1 MNVNDRL
8 LIVGIDPGTTV
19 GYAVLDTSGS
29 LLDSGSSKELDLDS
43 LIKTISPLG
52 KVLFIGT
59 DKAKIPSLIGGFAA
73 KFKAKVHSPRED
85 LKKDD
90 KRAMTRSF
98 SFNTDHEQDA
108 IASAIFA
115 LKQSE
120 PLLLRISKYCE
131 KENKQVLQARITELV
146 VKKQLSIRAASALL
160 EEPESSPVVEEITKE
175 KPLEQKDFVRLYN
188 QVVELRKEKEILKL
202 SNKRLVKA
210 LKKSKIKPAPIVVQS
225 PDKRLAEKDKRIFQL
240 IAEMNS
246 KKQTISHQERKLDEL
261 YQLLAR
267 LQDIVILKRFKNL
280 GTREVQE
287 KKDIL
292 KVRAGDI
299 LLVDNADE
307 HSEQGIA
314 MLKEKVGTIVA
325 KKASRGTIARLPFIV
340 LNSSSMQLRENQHF
354 GFIGKK
360 EFEREKNSK
369 EVLKKIVQDYRKER
383 SM

>member
-19 GYAVLDTSGS
+19 GYAVLDTTGS
-29 LLDSGSSKELDLDS
+29 LLISGSSKELDLDS
-43 LIKTISPLG
+43 LIQTISPVG

-59 DKAKIPSLIGGFAA
+59 DKAKIPSLVGSFAA

-85 LKKDD
+85 LRKDD
-90 KRAMTRSF
+90 KREMTRSY
-98 SFNTDHEQDA
+98 SFKTDHEQDA
-108 IASAIFA
+108 IASALFA

-131 KENKQVLQARITELV
+131 KENKQIMQARITELV
-146 VKKQLSIRAASALL
+146 VKQQLSIRAASALL
-160 EEPESSPVVEEITKE
+160 EEPTSPIVEEITE
-175 KPLEQKDFVRLYN
+175 ERPLEQKDFARLYN
-188 QVVELRKEKEILKL
+188 QVVELRKEKDILKQ

-210 LKKSKIKPAPIVVQS
+210 LKKSKAKPAPIVVQS
-225 PDKRLAEKDKRIFQL
+225 PDKRLSEKDRRIFQL
-240 IAEMNS
+240 IAELNS
-246 KKQTISHQERKLDEL
+246 KKQTIVVQEQKLDEL

-267 LQDIVILKRFKNL
+267 LQDIFILKRFKNL

-287 KKDIL
+287 KKDVL
-292 KVRAGDI
+292 KVRPGDI
-299 LLVDNADE
+299 LLVDDADE

-314 MLKEKVGTIVA
+314 MLKDKIGTIVA

-340 LNSSSMQLRENQHF
+340 LNAGSMKLRENQHF

-369 EVLKKIVQDYRKER
+369 EVLKKIVEDYRKER